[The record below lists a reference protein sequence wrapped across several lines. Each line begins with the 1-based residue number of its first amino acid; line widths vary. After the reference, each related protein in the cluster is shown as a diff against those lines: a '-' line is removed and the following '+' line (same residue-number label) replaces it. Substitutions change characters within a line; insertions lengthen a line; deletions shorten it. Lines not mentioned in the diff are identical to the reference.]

1 MTTLW
6 NKKKFSQEEW
16 DERFE
21 KSCVLF
27 DFAVL
32 LAGLQHRAGRR
43 FMLEQLAGVGSLQRD
58 NVLEPPRDPT
68 IYTTK
73 FDQCRFGLVS
83 PLGGPMK
90 KATIFVTNS
99 PGLHHQFHEVKCLG
113 NHKHVRIEGVEAGH
127 RLSAWAQN
135 CPREMSDLIVRSMM
149 SASDWD
155 DPPMEDCDPME
166 AGEVCDPAFKRKLK
180 STSKPYEV

>member
-1 MTTLW
+1 MLGFRAIGFDLKNGSDLEMWEFRSNVLNSWGRQTPTNLVLAPPCTDFSQMTTLW

-27 DFAVL
+27 GFAVM

-43 FMLEQLAGVGSLQRD
+43 FKLEQPAGAGSLQRD
-58 NVLEPPRDPT
+58 NVLELLRDPT

-83 PLGGPMK
+83 PLGNPMK
-90 KATIFVTNS
+90 KATICC
-99 PGLHHQFHEVKCLG
+99 HEL
-113 NHKHVRIEGVEAGH
+113 
-127 RLSAWAQN
+127 AQ
-135 CPREMSDLIVRSMM
+135 L
-149 SASDWD
+149 A
-155 DPPMEDCDPME
+155 PPVP
-166 AGEVCDPAFKRKLK
+166 
-180 STSKPYEV
+180 